1 MRTDQHKPLRH
12 LGAMSLSIIMAIDRR
27 LGVRGA
33 DSMWLPWENCY
44 QSVSDIERPPVELYR
59 SHDKGLAN
67 GVSNP
72 FPMDS
77 ILA

>member
-1 MRTDQHKPLRH
+1 
-12 LGAMSLSIIMAIDRR
+12 MSLSIIMSIDRR

-44 QSVSDIERPPVELYR
+44 QNVRDIERPPIELYR
-59 SHDKGLAN
+59 SHDKVQTN
-67 GVSNP
+67 GVSDP
-72 FPMDS
+72 FPIIR